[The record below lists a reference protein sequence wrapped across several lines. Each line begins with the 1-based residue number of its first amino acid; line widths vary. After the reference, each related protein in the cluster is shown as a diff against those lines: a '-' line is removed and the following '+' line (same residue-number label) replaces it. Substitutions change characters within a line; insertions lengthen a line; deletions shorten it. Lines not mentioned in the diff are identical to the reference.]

1 MGLVIIH
8 YTPSSPYHQRSL
20 LRPVTSKKTVVR
32 RFEFIREKEVK
43 DARIRFSKVP
53 VSSFVF
59 PLFAF
64 KIKASIILKMI
75 Q

>member
-8 YTPSSPYHQRSL
+8 YTLTSPYNQRSL
-20 LRPVTSKKTVVR
+20 LRPVTSKKTVVN
-32 RFEFIREKEVK
+32 RFEFIREKEVN
-43 DARIRFSKVP
+43 DTGTRFSKVP

-64 KIKASIILKMI
+64 KIKA
-75 Q
+75 